1 MTNPVLSI
9 ILVNYNVEHFLE
21 LCLHSV
27 LDATKNIE
35 AEIWVVDNHS
45 SDGSVQMVEKS
56 FEQVHLIAN
65 KSNAG
70 FSKANNQAIL
80 QAKGKYILLL
90 NPDTILPENCLSDCI
105 RFMEE
110 TPQAAA
116 LGARMLDGSGCYLPE
131 SKRGLPTPW
140 VSFCKAFGLSRLFPS
155 SPLFGKY
162 HLSYLNENETQEV
175 DILSGAFMFMRKEA
189 LDKAGLLD
197 ESFFMYGEDVD
208 LSYRLQK
215 SGYKNYYF
223 PEATIIHFKGESTKR
238 GSISFVHHFYKAM
251 LLFSKKHFS
260 DKPAFT
266 LFIYVGIAIRAIL
279 ALVKRVIEFSAA
291 VLFEFIFA
299 FAGMAL
305 LKNWWEI
312 NFKGIPGMYPDFF
325 IQSLVPAYIV
335 VWIGCTRVIGRYS
348 QEYGHGAIIK
358 GIVIG
363 TLLISGVT
371 NFFDDYR
378 FSKGLILIGG
388 VWTYLIVTLRFIIQ
402 QWMRN
407 RNLILSTHKKKRIL
421 IAGEQSDF
429 AYANG
434 ILKQFEMKLQVCGWA
449 SPEPEKSSDL
459 HYLGLF
465 SDLES
470 LSYRL
475 GLDEVLFCLGNL
487 SNHQMIRSI
496 ESFKKT
502 GVRFSFLV
510 PNGHYIVSS
519 SEKHSRGNVF
529 QSENI
534 PDLIQPYNLRLKRL
548 TDLLIAFVLIFIL
561 PVVLVK
567 TKSITGFMRNLSEVI
582 SGQKTW
588 IGLSNNTFKSHGL
601 KDGVISMANLAGNK
615 AAKTMIHSLDNLY
628 LHEFHPEHELW
639 TVLKN
644 LKNLD
649 SRRIA

>member
-1 MTNPVLSI
+1 LTNPVLSI

>member
-1 MTNPVLSI
+1 LTNPVLSI

-80 QAKGKYILLL
+80 HAKGKYILLL